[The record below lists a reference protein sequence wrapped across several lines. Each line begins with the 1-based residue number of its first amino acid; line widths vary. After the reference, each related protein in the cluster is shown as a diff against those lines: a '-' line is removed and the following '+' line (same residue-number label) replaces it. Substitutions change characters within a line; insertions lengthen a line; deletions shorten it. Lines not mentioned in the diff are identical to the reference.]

1 VESGTKVDLDFVAR
15 GIAIFNPYQ
24 PKCTLQIYPT
34 FQSLPSL
41 FQVYPRHQSFY
52 LGSIY
57 QMPEFFLNGPPSF
70 FFFSYVFCR
79 STIRFSDAREGTE

>member
-15 GIAIFNPYQ
+15 GIAIFNPYP
-24 PKCTLQIYPT
+24 PKCTLQMYPT

-52 LGSIY
+52 LETIFS
-57 QMPEFFLNGPPSF
+57 PSSNFLFPAILVL
-70 FFFSYVFCR
+70 YVFDD
-79 STIRFSDAREGTE
+79 SNIGFFK